1 MKFFKIFS
9 KKKLVLINVFLFTY
23 LIINF
28 FDGERGIVSFY
39 QNVNLK
45 DKLIKEKKYLREKIN
60 IYETKNKL
68 LNEDLDL
75 DYLEILYR
83 SKFMVGKQTEEIYL
97 IKNEN

>member
-1 MKFFKIFS
+1 MM
-9 KKKLVLINVFLFTY
+9 LINIFLFTY

-28 FDGERGIVSFY
+28 FDGERGIISFY

-45 DKLIKEKKYLREKIN
+45 DKLIKETKYLKEKID
-60 IYETKNKL
+60 IFETKNKL

>member
-1 MKFFKIFS
+1 M
-9 KKKLVLINVFLFTY
+9 LINIFLFTY

-28 FDGERGIVSFY
+28 FDGERGIISYY

-45 DKLIKEKKYLREKIN
+45 DKLIKETKYLKEKID
-60 IYETKNKL
+60 IFETKNKL

>member
-1 MKFFKIFS
+1 MKFFKIFN
-9 KKKLVLINVFLFTY
+9 KKKMMLINIFLFTY

-28 FDGERGIVSFY
+28 FDGERGIISFY

-45 DKLIKEKKYLREKIN
+45 DKLIKEKKYLKEKID
-60 IYETKNKL
+60 IFETKNKL

>member
-1 MKFFKIFS
+1 MM
-9 KKKLVLINVFLFTY
+9 LINIFLFTY

-28 FDGERGIVSFY
+28 FDGERGIISFY

-45 DKLIKEKKYLREKIN
+45 DKLIKEKKYLNEKID
-60 IYETKNKL
+60 IFETKNKL

>member
-1 MKFFKIFS
+1 M
-9 KKKLVLINVFLFTY
+9 LINIFLFTY

-28 FDGERGIVSFY
+28 FDGERGIISFY

-45 DKLIKEKKYLREKIN
+45 DKLIKEKKYLKEKID
-60 IYETKNKL
+60 IFETKNKL

-83 SKFMVGKQTEEIYL
+83 SKFMVGKKTEEIYL